1 MGFFREELRDAAGFD
16 FLVVFVEPFDHP
28 RLVCGLDV
36 RLRQTAKRSNDL
48 SNHKLP
54 FIDVGKCV
62 GYALKKRTKEEKQM
76 SFFEK
81 SGEIMQNWDK
91 NEFRKLFHKDFMFIR
106 EFEMVTLEDHIKN
119 IDVFMTEQDRTKM
132 MAERRRTSL
141 IHENRFVTEVRW
153 EEGGEIVTNV
163 FLKKE
168 GLVWRSIVN
177 REREPA

>member
-1 MGFFREELRDAAGFD
+1 
-16 FLVVFVEPFDHP
+16 
-28 RLVCGLDV
+28 
-36 RLRQTAKRSNDL
+36 
-48 SNHKLP
+48 
-54 FIDVGKCV
+54 
-62 GYALKKRTKEEKQM
+62 M

-91 NEFRKLFHKDFMFIR
+91 NEFRKLFHEDFMFIR
-106 EFEMVTLEDHIKN
+106 EFEMVTLEDHINN
-119 IDVFMTEQDRTKM
+119 IDIFMTDQDRTKM

-168 GLVWRSIVN
+168 GLVWRSIAN

>member
-1 MGFFREELRDAAGFD
+1 
-16 FLVVFVEPFDHP
+16 
-28 RLVCGLDV
+28 
-36 RLRQTAKRSNDL
+36 
-48 SNHKLP
+48 
-54 FIDVGKCV
+54 
-62 GYALKKRTKEEKQM
+62 M

-91 NEFRKLFHKDFMFIR
+91 NEFRKLFHEDFMFIR
-106 EFEMVTLEDHIKN
+106 EFEMVTLEDHINN
-119 IDVFMTEQDRTKM
+119 IDIFMTEQDRTKM
-132 MAERRRTSL
+132 MAERRRNSL

-153 EEGGEIVTNV
+153 EEGSEIVTNV

>member
-1 MGFFREELRDAAGFD
+1 
-16 FLVVFVEPFDHP
+16 
-28 RLVCGLDV
+28 
-36 RLRQTAKRSNDL
+36 
-48 SNHKLP
+48 
-54 FIDVGKCV
+54 
-62 GYALKKRTKEEKQM
+62 M

-91 NEFRKLFHKDFMFIR
+91 IEFRKLFHEDFMFIR
-106 EFEMVTLEDHIKN
+106 EFEMVTLEDHINN
-119 IDVFMTEQDRTKM
+119 IDIFMTEQDRTKM

>member
-1 MGFFREELRDAAGFD
+1 
-16 FLVVFVEPFDHP
+16 
-28 RLVCGLDV
+28 
-36 RLRQTAKRSNDL
+36 
-48 SNHKLP
+48 
-54 FIDVGKCV
+54 
-62 GYALKKRTKEEKQM
+62 M

-81 SGEIMQNWDK
+81 SGEIIQDWDK
-91 NEFRKLFHKDFMFIR
+91 NEFRKLFHEDFMFIR
-106 EFEMVTLEDHIKN
+106 EFEMVTLEDHINN

-163 FLKKE
+163 FLKKA

-177 REREPA
+177 REREPF

>member
-1 MGFFREELRDAAGFD
+1 
-16 FLVVFVEPFDHP
+16 
-28 RLVCGLDV
+28 
-36 RLRQTAKRSNDL
+36 
-48 SNHKLP
+48 
-54 FIDVGKCV
+54 
-62 GYALKKRTKEEKQM
+62 M

-91 NEFRKLFHKDFMFIR
+91 NEFRKLFHEDFMFIR
-106 EFEMVTLEDHIKN
+106 EFEMVTLEDHINN
-119 IDVFMTEQDRTKM
+119 IDIFMTEQDRTKM

-177 REREPA
+177 REKDPA

>member
-1 MGFFREELRDAAGFD
+1 
-16 FLVVFVEPFDHP
+16 
-28 RLVCGLDV
+28 
-36 RLRQTAKRSNDL
+36 
-48 SNHKLP
+48 
-54 FIDVGKCV
+54 
-62 GYALKKRTKEEKQM
+62 M

-91 NEFRKLFHKDFMFIR
+91 NEFRKLFHEDFMFIR
-106 EFEMVTLEDHIKN
+106 EFEMVTLEDHINN
-119 IDVFMTEQDRTKM
+119 IDIFMTEQDRTKM

>member
-1 MGFFREELRDAAGFD
+1 
-16 FLVVFVEPFDHP
+16 
-28 RLVCGLDV
+28 
-36 RLRQTAKRSNDL
+36 
-48 SNHKLP
+48 
-54 FIDVGKCV
+54 
-62 GYALKKRTKEEKQM
+62 M

-91 NEFRKLFHKDFMFIR
+91 NEFRKLFHEDFMFIR
-106 EFEMVTLEDHIKN
+106 EFEMVTLEDHINN

>member
-1 MGFFREELRDAAGFD
+1 
-16 FLVVFVEPFDHP
+16 
-28 RLVCGLDV
+28 
-36 RLRQTAKRSNDL
+36 
-48 SNHKLP
+48 
-54 FIDVGKCV
+54 
-62 GYALKKRTKEEKQM
+62 M

-91 NEFRKLFHKDFMFIR
+91 NEFRKLFHEDFMFIR
-106 EFEMVTLEDHIKN
+106 EFEMVTLEDHINN
-119 IDVFMTEQDRTKM
+119 INIFMTEQDRTKM
-132 MAERRRTSL
+132 MAERRRNSL
-141 IHENRFVTEVRW
+141 IHESRFVTEVRW

>member
-1 MGFFREELRDAAGFD
+1 MG
-16 FLVVFVEPFDHP
+16 
-28 RLVCGLDV
+28 
-36 RLRQTAKRSNDL
+36 
-48 SNHKLP
+48 
-54 FIDVGKCV
+54 
-62 GYALKKRTKEEKQM
+62 
-76 SFFEK
+76 FFEK

-91 NEFRKLFHKDFMFIR
+91 NEFRKLFHEDFMFIR
-106 EFEMVTLEDHIKN
+106 EFEMVTLEDHINN
-119 IDVFMTEQDRTKM
+119 IDIFMTEQDRTKM

-153 EEGGEIVTNV
+153 EEKGEIVTNV

>member
-1 MGFFREELRDAAGFD
+1 
-16 FLVVFVEPFDHP
+16 
-28 RLVCGLDV
+28 
-36 RLRQTAKRSNDL
+36 
-48 SNHKLP
+48 
-54 FIDVGKCV
+54 
-62 GYALKKRTKEEKQM
+62 M

-91 NEFRKLFHKDFMFIR
+91 NEFRKLFHEDFMFIR
-106 EFEMVTLEDHIKN
+106 EFEMVTLEDHINN
-119 IDVFMTEQDRTKM
+119 IDIFMTEQDRTKM

-153 EEGGEIVTNV
+153 EEKGEIVTNV

>member
-1 MGFFREELRDAAGFD
+1 
-16 FLVVFVEPFDHP
+16 
-28 RLVCGLDV
+28 
-36 RLRQTAKRSNDL
+36 
-48 SNHKLP
+48 
-54 FIDVGKCV
+54 
-62 GYALKKRTKEEKQM
+62 M

-91 NEFRKLFHKDFMFIR
+91 NEFRKLFHEDFMFIR
-106 EFEMVTLEDHIKN
+106 EFEMVTLEDHINN
-119 IDVFMTEQDRTKM
+119 IDIFMTEQDRTKM
-132 MAERRRTSL
+132 MAERRRNSL

>member
-1 MGFFREELRDAAGFD
+1 
-16 FLVVFVEPFDHP
+16 
-28 RLVCGLDV
+28 
-36 RLRQTAKRSNDL
+36 
-48 SNHKLP
+48 
-54 FIDVGKCV
+54 
-62 GYALKKRTKEEKQM
+62 M

-81 SGEIMQNWDK
+81 SGAIIQNWDK

-106 EFEMVTLEDHIKN
+106 EFEMVTLEDHINN
-119 IDVFMTEQDRTKM
+119 IDIFMTEQDRTKM

-153 EEGGEIVTNV
+153 EEKGEIVTNV

>member
-1 MGFFREELRDAAGFD
+1 
-16 FLVVFVEPFDHP
+16 
-28 RLVCGLDV
+28 
-36 RLRQTAKRSNDL
+36 
-48 SNHKLP
+48 
-54 FIDVGKCV
+54 
-62 GYALKKRTKEEKQM
+62 M

-91 NEFRKLFHKDFMFIR
+91 NEFRKLFHEDFMFIR
-106 EFEMVTLEDHIKN
+106 EFEMVTLEDHINN
-119 IDVFMTEQDRTKM
+119 IDIFMTEQDRTKM
-132 MAERRRTSL
+132 MAQRRRTSL